1 MQKSS
6 RSHSGEAT
14 SQATAGSAGIS
25 FGSGTD
31 APLAAAATA
40 TAPAALVPAVP
51 PGGDVVSLMSRTL
64 GAANRYLVALMAR
77 EGIVGIV
84 PSHGDILMQLFAH
97 DAMPMAALAEAIGK
111 DPSTVTALVRKLAD
125 AGYVEKVPNARD
137 RRVCEVCLTDAG
149 RALAPAMER
158 VSAELIATLTND
170 VAPDDLACTCRTM
183 KAMQANLTAAS
194 DATREAEREQEHA
207 TSTADAPKREAALHP
222 ER

>member
-1 MQKSS
+1 MSKNTTA
-6 RSHSGEAT
+6 HDT
-14 SQATAGSAGIS
+14 S
-25 FGSGTD
+25 
-31 APLAAAATA
+31 AAS
-40 TAPAALVPAVP
+40 LVPAVP

-125 AGYVEKVPNARD
+125 AGYVEKVPSARD
-137 RRVCEVCLTDAG
+137 RRVCEVRLTDAG

-158 VSAELIATLTND
+158 VSAELIATLTNG
-170 VAPDDLACTCRTM
+170 VAPDDLACVCRIM
-183 KAMQANLTAAS
+183 RAMHANLNTASGTA
-194 DATREAEREQEHA
+194 REASSEQ
-207 TSTADAPKREAALHP
+207 
-222 ER
+222 

>member
-1 MQKSS
+1 MQKNTT
-6 RSHSGEAT
+6 SHAT
-14 SQATAGSAGIS
+14 
-25 FGSGTD
+25 
-31 APLAAAATA
+31 P
-40 TAPAALVPAVP
+40 APAASLVPTVP

-125 AGYVEKVPNARD
+125 AGYVEKAPSARD
-137 RRVCEVCLTDAG
+137 RRVCEVRLTDAG

-158 VSAELIATLTND
+158 VSAELIATLTNG
-170 VAPDDLACTCRTM
+170 VAPDDLACACRTM
-183 KAMQANLTAAS
+183 KAMHANLNAAS
-194 DATREAEREQEHA
+194 DTTREADSEQHPGCK
-207 TSTADAPKREAALHP
+207 APSKR
-222 ER
+222 